1 MTDTKKDLFATI
13 KDVIE
18 DMDRDRKVSLWNEY
32 CGEVRRDDNRIEY
45 MDFLPELFDTS
56 SADGLFNM
64 LNRFYFGHDSNDE
77 NSSANP
83 NREYFTFNGYGNI
96 ITTDYP
102 EDFMDIDELAE
113 YIVDNDDP
121 LYDDDIDKLLEDAD
135 DYDEDIEK
143 LLEDPENE

>member
-1 MTDTKKDLFATI
+1 MTITKKDLFATI

-18 DMDRDRKVSLWNEY
+18 DMDRDSKVSLWNEY
-32 CGEVRRDDNRIEY
+32 CDKARRYDDCIEY
-45 MDFLPELFDTS
+45 MDSLPKLFDTS
-56 SADGLFNM
+56 SADGLFNL

-77 NSSANP
+77 KSNACP
-83 NREYFTFNGYGNI
+83 NRDYFTFNGYGNI

-121 LYDDDIDKLLEDAD
+121 LYDDDIDKLLEDAE
-135 DYDEDIEK
+135 DED
-143 LLEDPENE
+143 EDVDE